1 MLLVIVCG
9 QVQEIL
15 KNGGRPETP
24 PSADM
29 MPQYKELMKNCWVQE
44 PGNRPT
50 FKQVITLLSVFSGLN
65 GEANQQSVV
74 DPSSRNGIKNIK
86 KLKQPNMQE
95 FFTQFLILL
104 VQDLHFKINIQ
115 WIKIVKYKTGKNR
128 KYK

>member
-50 FKQVITLLSVFSGLN
+50 FKQVITLLSVVSGLN

-74 DPSSRNGIKNIK
+74 DPSSRNGFFFFFF
-86 KLKQPNMQE
+86 KQPNMQQ

-104 VQDLHFKINIQ
+104 VQDLHFKIKIL
-115 WIKIVKYKTGKNR
+115 WIKNVKYKT
-128 KYK
+128 